1 MASSAA
7 SAAKLAYHYGLVGR
21 EAPFY
26 DVAVLLGGVVP
37 ANVLVEA
44 EKVQR
49 LVQGILHGIQ
59 VKCQLFIYILQ
70 CGAYE
75 AGAVLA
81 SGFVCQIG
89 QEFVPAVEL
98 KGLTQIVLEILSS
111 MNKLSREKERL
122 IDIAADGKIS
132 DEELPDF
139 ARIRYEL
146 QRISST
152 VDAMQ
157 LWVNNTIA
165 ANGIDKEKL
174 DRLTEDLTQK

>member
-1 MASSAA
+1 MGKKSVKEDKNIYQLAREAAELTRAAA
-7 SAAKLAYHYGLVGR
+7 SELMDYVSESRIEKIESERTIPQPEDILAMSKAYKKPGLCN
-21 EAPFY
+21 Y
-26 DVAVLLGGVVP
+26 YCS
-37 ANVLVEA
+37 
-44 EKVQR
+44 Q
-49 LVQGILHGIQ
+49 
-59 VKCQLFIYILQ
+59 
-70 CGAYE
+70 
-75 AGAVLA
+75 
-81 SGFVCQIG
+81 VCQIG

-111 MNKLSREKERL
+111 MNKLSREKERV

>member
-1 MASSAA
+1 MGKKSVKEDKNIYQLAREAAELTRAAA
-7 SAAKLAYHYGLVGR
+7 SELMDYVSESRIEKIESERTIPQPEDILAMSKAYKKPGLCN
-21 EAPFY
+21 Y
-26 DVAVLLGGVVP
+26 YCS
-37 ANVLVEA
+37 
-44 EKVQR
+44 Q
-49 LVQGILHGIQ
+49 
-59 VKCQLFIYILQ
+59 
-70 CGAYE
+70 
-75 AGAVLA
+75 
-81 SGFVCQIG
+81 VCQIG

-165 ANGIDKEKL
+165 VNGIDKEKL